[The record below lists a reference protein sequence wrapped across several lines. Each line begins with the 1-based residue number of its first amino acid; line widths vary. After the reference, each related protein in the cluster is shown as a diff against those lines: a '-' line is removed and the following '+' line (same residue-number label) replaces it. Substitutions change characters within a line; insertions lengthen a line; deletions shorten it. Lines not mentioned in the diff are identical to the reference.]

1 MYPRILS
8 CTILE
13 SMLLPRALSY
23 LGALQWKDRRGSFSY
38 CWKQGLPYAL
48 LYHPGALRLH
58 GACRMNQEDPSSQAL
73 SLKCLDSVSC
83 QSRGVWTAHHLPLG
97 CMPTEH
103 AWLRMKACTVCTHLA
118 WPLTS
123 APGQSEAAEGGRT
136 LLLLLVLLLC
146 NSSPLWPAPY
156 WAYREAPLA

>member
-1 MYPRILS
+1 MEGRER
-8 CTILE
+8 TIFLLLE
-13 SMLLPRALSY
+13 ARAALGFALPPWGLEAPWCLQDEPGGPQQSGSLPQVSGFCLLP
-23 LGALQWKDRRGSFSY
+23 
-38 CWKQGLPYAL
+38 KQRGLP
-48 LYHPGALRLH
+48 
-58 GACRMNQEDPSSQAL
+58 S
-73 SLKCLDSVSC
+73 
-83 QSRGVWTAHHLPLG
+83 TAHHLPLG

-123 APGQSEAAEGGRT
+123 APGQSEAAEGGRN